1 MDKDVDLAL
10 LKPSHQM
17 TGGLHLSVADKP
29 KVGASMSTWGYPLAF
44 NGPAPILSTA
54 ILAGFT
60 EDGIGLKKV
69 KHLILNGAINPGN
82 SGGPLFQ
89 GNDDEVV
96 GIVVAKYLPF
106 SPPVQTLITLLAS
119 NTQSMMQGLGSGNFI
134 GKDAHGNQRTI
145 TQSMVTA
152 SVLQESYNGTQV
164 SLGEAISVLELKT
177 LLASKASELR

>member
-1 MDKDVDLAL
+1 L
-10 LKPSHQM
+10 
-17 TGGLHLSVADKP
+17 
-29 KVGASMSTWGYPLAF
+29 GYPLAF

-145 TQSMVTA
+145 TQ
-152 SVLQESYNGTQV
+152 LW
-164 SLGEAISVLELKT
+164 
-177 LLASKASELR
+177 